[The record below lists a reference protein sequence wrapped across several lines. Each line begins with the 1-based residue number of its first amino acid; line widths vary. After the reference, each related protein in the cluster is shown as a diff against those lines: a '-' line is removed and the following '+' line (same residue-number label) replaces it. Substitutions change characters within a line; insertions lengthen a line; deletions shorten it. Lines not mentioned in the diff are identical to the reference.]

1 MVKSNIQII
10 AGKHRGKKL
19 YMADKETTRSSKNIL
34 KESVF
39 NTLQFEVVDS
49 IFVEVFSGT
58 GSVGLEALSRGAKY
72 AYFLEKDR
80 NSFRVLN
87 ENIKAC
93 KEEEN
98 SETSLGDSFE
108 TIWDVVEK
116 LQRNKEKAFFYF
128 DPPFA
133 IREGNEDIY
142 DKVVDTM
149 DQQVLKRECKG
160 MAHMQAAGHIRRRH
174 HDHIRFGFRRRV
186 TGEIAAA
193 FPAFVP
199 VCFDDLRIVGLGEF
213 CI

>member
-19 YMADKETTRSSKNIL
+19 YMANKETTRSSKNIL

-39 NTLQFEVVDS
+39 NTLQFEVVDAV
-49 IFVEVFSGT
+49 FVEVFAGT
-58 GSVGLEALSRGAKY
+58 GSVGLEALSRGAKF

-80 NSFRVLN
+80 DSFRVLQ

-98 SETSLGDSFE
+98 SEVILGDSFE
-108 TIWDVVEK
+108 TIWDVVDK

-133 IREGNEDIY
+133 VRVGNEDIY
-142 DKVVDTM
+142 DKVVDTIARLPRINVEKIIIEYQTGIEFPEM
-149 DQQVLKRECKG
+149 IGKYKQIKTRK
-160 MAHMQAAGHIRRRH
+160 
-174 HDHIRFGFRRRV
+174 FGKSS
-186 TGEIAAA
+186 IAYY
-193 FPAFVP
+193 
-199 VCFDDLRIVGLGEF
+199 E
-213 CI
+213 

>member
-49 IFVEVFSGT
+49 IFVEVFAGT
-58 GSVGLEALSRGAKY
+58 GSIGLEALSRGAKY

-80 NSFRVLN
+80 DAFKVLN
-87 ENIKAC
+87 ENIKSC
-93 KEEEN
+93 NETEN
-98 SETSLGDSFE
+98 SKTIFGDSFE
-108 TIWDVVEK
+108 NIWSVVEK
-116 LQRNKEKAFFYF
+116 LQKNREKAYFYF

-142 DKVVDTM
+142 NKIIDTITRLPKINVEKIIIEYQTGI
-149 DQQVLKRECKG
+149 DFPDEIGKYTK
-160 MAHMQAAGHIRRRH
+160 IKTKK
-174 HDHIRFGFRRRV
+174 FGKSSV
-186 TGEIAAA
+186 SYYE
-193 FPAFVP
+193 
-199 VCFDDLRIVGLGEF
+199 
-213 CI
+213 

>member
-19 YMADKETTRSSKNIL
+19 YMANKETTRSSKNIL

-39 NTLQFEVVDS
+39 NTLQFEVVDAV
-49 IFVEVFSGT
+49 FVEVFAGT
-58 GSVGLEALSRGAKY
+58 GSVGLEALSRGAKF

-80 NSFRVLN
+80 DSFRVLQ

-98 SETSLGDSFE
+98 SEVILGDSFE
-108 TIWDVVEK
+108 TIWDVVDK

-133 IREGNEDIY
+133 VRVGNAEIY
-142 DKVVDTM
+142 DKVIDTIAKLPKINVEKIIIEYQTGIEFPEM
-149 DQQVLKRECKG
+149 IGKYKQIKTRK
-160 MAHMQAAGHIRRRH
+160 
-174 HDHIRFGFRRRV
+174 FGKSS
-186 TGEIAAA
+186 IAYY
-193 FPAFVP
+193 
-199 VCFDDLRIVGLGEF
+199 E
-213 CI
+213 

>member
-142 DKVVDTM
+142 DKVVDTIARLPRINVEKIIIEYQTGIEFPEM
-149 DQQVLKRECKG
+149 IGKYKQIKTKK
-160 MAHMQAAGHIRRRH
+160 
-174 HDHIRFGFRRRV
+174 FGKSSV
-186 TGEIAAA
+186 AYYE
-193 FPAFVP
+193 
-199 VCFDDLRIVGLGEF
+199 
-213 CI
+213 

>member
-49 IFVEVFSGT
+49 VFVEVFSGT

-98 SETSLGDSFE
+98 SETILGDSFE

-133 IREGNEDIY
+133 IREGNEEIY
-142 DKVVDTM
+142 DKVIDTIARLPRINVEKIIIEYQTGIKFPEM
-149 DQQVLKRECKG
+149 IGKYKQIKTKK
-160 MAHMQAAGHIRRRH
+160 
-174 HDHIRFGFRRRV
+174 FGKSSV
-186 TGEIAAA
+186 AYYE
-193 FPAFVP
+193 
-199 VCFDDLRIVGLGEF
+199 
-213 CI
+213 